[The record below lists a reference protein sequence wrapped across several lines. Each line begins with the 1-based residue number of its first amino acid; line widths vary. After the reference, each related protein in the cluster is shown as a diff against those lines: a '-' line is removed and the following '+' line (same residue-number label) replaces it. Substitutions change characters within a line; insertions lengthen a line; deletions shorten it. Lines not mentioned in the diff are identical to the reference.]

1 MENFLQLRTD
11 LAFRRSNSDPEP
23 GKFYGS
29 GIQNLALFRNAFL
42 QLAHQPGE
50 FRQTSSVLRQ
60 VRMII
65 AFCQKEHFQRTERLH
80 ACLYLHQ
87 FFHVQHAAD
96 TGPLHCLRNIIKPA
110 ERKTPAGVYDP
121 QCFRCFHMHP
131 LHGFK
136 IRRDAQRQQFV
147 PSQLRGRLF
156 CGTHFYFVKLQRF
169 DSKTPCN
176 TIVHGIPLS
185 LLQPSAEMNIKEKH
199 RKDNENEN
207 DRCQ

>member
-1 MENFLQLRTD
+1 MEYLLQLRTD
-11 LAFRRSNSDPEP
+11 LAFCRSNPYPEP
-23 GKFYGS
+23 CQLYGS
-29 GIQNLALFRNAFL
+29 SVQYIAFFRNAFL
-42 QLAHQPGE
+42 QLAHQFRE
-50 FRQTSSVLRQ
+50 FRQASSVLRQ
-60 VRMII
+60 VRVVI
-65 AFCQKEHFQRTERLH
+65 ALRQQEHFQRTERLH

-87 FFHVQHAAD
+87 LFHVQHAAD
-96 TGPLHCLRNIIKPA
+96 PGPLHCLRNIIQPA

-136 IRRDAQRQQFV
+136 IRRDALRQQFV